1 MSYARVTMTQ
11 VQPET
16 VDAGI
21 ESFRSQVLETARSLP
36 GYKGA
41 SLLLDRANGRAIGMS
56 FWESEQALADAS
68 ARMDEARAETLRT
81 MGVDPSGLPS
91 ADVYEVVVDDYDV

>member
-1 MSYARVTMTQ
+1 MSYARVTMTE
-11 VQPET
+11 VPADR

-21 ESFRSQVLETARSLP
+21 ESFRQQVLETARGLP

-56 FWESEQALADAS
+56 FWDSEEALADAT
-68 ARMDEARAETLRT
+68 ARMDEVRAETLRS
-81 MGVDPSGLPS
+81 MGVDPSGLPA